1 MKKFIKI
8 FIILII
14 IVFITFGIYKLTQN
28 KSKKT
33 TSKYPDLEKY
43 ISTIYGKTYLIPEFE
58 NINDADENWLWEN
71 INQYLHNNSEFDE
84 RNSKQYDYTY
94 DEICQFVNTIYGP
107 DLKKTFPTGAEYMRY
122 DTYHDKYGP
131 TSYGLEYYY
140 DYKIEN
146 IDKNENIYT
155 ISIYDF
161 TVSLYRTLGENP
173 DDLIDIYNNYE
184 FILNE
189 DNGTP
194 ITSIKNLN
202 DKNFS
207 NILDYKDKLSHKIL
221 TIKYDE
227 KTKNYYITS
236 CRYVNTKPEEI
247 LAVYYKK
254 MQNTFEVWN
263 IDYEYDD
270 IYTSSEILVKNF
282 DKLSSIYTENSIET
296 YKNEMDLFVFKDN
309 GEVYITAGDINIA
322 DYIDTIDIK
331 NVKNESNKIS
341 CDIVRTFR
349 KSFNPE
355 DTEYNETYTK
365 TDNFTIIKDSSSN
378 SWLIDKFNYNN

>member
-1 MKKFIKI
+1 
-8 FIILII
+8 
-14 IVFITFGIYKLTQN
+14 
-28 KSKKT
+28 
-33 TSKYPDLEKY
+33 
-43 ISTIYGKTYLIPEFE
+43 
-58 NINDADENWLWEN
+58 
-71 INQYLHNNSEFDE
+71 
-84 RNSKQYDYTY
+84 
-94 DEICQFVNTIYGP
+94 
-107 DLKKTFPTGAEYMRY
+107 
-122 DTYHDKYGP
+122 
-131 TSYGLEYYY
+131 
-140 DYKIEN
+140 
-146 IDKNENIYT
+146 
-155 ISIYDF
+155 
-161 TVSLYRTLGENP
+161 
-173 DDLIDIYNNYE
+173 
-184 FILNE
+184 
-189 DNGTP
+189 
-194 ITSIKNLN
+194 
-202 DKNFS
+202 
-207 NILDYKDKLSHKIL
+207 
-221 TIKYDE
+221 
-227 KTKNYYITS
+227 
-236 CRYVNTKPEEI
+236 
-247 LAVYYKK
+247 

>member
-33 TSKYPDLEKY
+33 TSNYPDLEKY
-43 ISTIYGKTYLIPEFE
+43 INTIYGKTYLIPEFE

-155 ISIYDF
+155 IS
-161 TVSLYRTLGENP
+161 S
-173 DDLIDIYNNYE
+173 
-184 FILNE
+184 
-189 DNGTP
+189 
-194 ITSIKNLN
+194 
-202 DKNFS
+202 
-207 NILDYKDKLSHKIL
+207 
-221 TIKYDE
+221 
-227 KTKNYYITS
+227 
-236 CRYVNTKPEEI
+236 
-247 LAVYYKK
+247 
-254 MQNTFEVWN
+254 
-263 IDYEYDD
+263 
-270 IYTSSEILVKNF
+270 
-282 DKLSSIYTENSIET
+282 
-296 YKNEMDLFVFKDN
+296 
-309 GEVYITAGDINIA
+309 
-322 DYIDTIDIK
+322 
-331 NVKNESNKIS
+331 
-341 CDIVRTFR
+341 
-349 KSFNPE
+349 
-355 DTEYNETYTK
+355 
-365 TDNFTIIKDSSSN
+365 
-378 SWLIDKFNYNN
+378 